1 MATVETWAVDLA
13 DVGALYPMQGS
24 ETIMVI
30 VAVVA
35 WLVWH
40 VVQMRGEQRQH
51 REEVRLHGSREELD
65 EVIDDDAHK
74 F

>member
-1 MATVETWAVDLA
+1 MATIETWAVDLA
-13 DVGALYPMQGS
+13 DVGAVYPMVGS
-24 ETIMVI
+24 ETIMVV

-40 VVQMRGEQRQH
+40 IVQMRGEQRQH

-65 EVIDDDAHK
+65 EVIDDELHK
-74 F
+74 Y

>member
-13 DVGALYPMQGS
+13 DVGAVYPMVGS

-40 VVQMRGEQRQH
+40 IVQMRAEQRQH
-51 REEVRLHGSREELD
+51 REEVRLHGSRKELD
-65 EVIDDDAHK
+65 QVIDDDSHK